1 MNTPTPKK
9 LPSGSWRIQ
18 IQIDGKRRSITCKTK
33 KEVIQKAK
41 DLYAGHQL
49 EQRSPLTVGKA
60 MDKYI
65 ASKDCVLSPTTILA
79 YKRYR
84 TTYLQDLMDINIT
97 DLTPE
102 DVQICINEEYKAGR
116 SAKTLRNAHGLLSA
130 VLKTYRP
137 NMILHTTLPPKTP
150 YEVRIPTE
158 AEMQKIWL
166 TAKGTKYELPI
177 LLGSWLGM
185 RMSEILGLNYEDII
199 DDKIHIQ
206 RAVVRGENG
215 EVEKPTKS
223 VSGDRW
229 IRCPAEILNIIGT
242 GTGRVV
248 PMTSIMV
255 YKGFLAICDRAGV
268 VPCRFHDLRHFAAS
282 EAHSLG
288 VPDKY
293 LMRRMGHK
301 TDHMLKTTYEHVM
314 RDKEDTFSELIDS
327 HMSSLHTNMH
337 TESVKA

>member
-1 MNTPTPKK
+1 MNTPTPVK

-18 IQIDGKRRSITCKTK
+18 LQIDGKRQSITCKTK

-41 DLYAGHQL
+41 EIYAGHQL

-60 MDKYI
+60 FDKYI

-84 TTYLQDLMDINIT
+84 TTYLQDIMDINLT
-97 DLTPE
+97 DLTQE
-102 DVQICINEEYKAGR
+102 DVQICINEEYKSGR

-130 VLKTYRP
+130 VLKAYRP
-137 NMILHTTLPPKTP
+137 QLILHTTLPPKTP

-158 AEMQKIWL
+158 SEMQKIWQ
-166 TAKGTKYELPI
+166 TAKGTDYELPI

-199 DDKIHIQ
+199 DGKIHIQ
-206 RAVVRGENG
+206 RALVRGEHG
-215 EVEKPTKS
+215 EVYKPTKS
-223 VSGDRW
+223 ISGDRW
-229 IRCPAEILNIIGT
+229 IKCPPEIQNILGT
-242 GTGRVV
+242 GSGRVV

-255 YKGFLAICDRAGV
+255 YKGFLKICQEANV
-268 VPCRFHDLRHFAAS
+268 PPCRFHDLRHFAAS

-314 RDKEDTFSELIDS
+314 RDKEDGFADLIDS
-327 HMSSLHTNMH
+327 HMSNLHTQLH
-337 TESVKA
+337 TIS